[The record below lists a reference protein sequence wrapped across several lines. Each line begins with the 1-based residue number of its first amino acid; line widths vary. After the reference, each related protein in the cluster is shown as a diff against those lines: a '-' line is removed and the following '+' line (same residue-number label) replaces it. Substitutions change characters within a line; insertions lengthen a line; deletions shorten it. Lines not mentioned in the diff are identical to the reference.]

1 MRRKDREVTDPVRID
16 TIIQTCDCCRL
27 GFSEKNGAY
36 ILPLNFAYTRLDGQP
51 QFYFHCAKAGRKL
64 ELLAQNANVGFE
76 LDTNHTLVSGDAG
89 CDFSFRYQSVI
100 GTGTLEAIDMIDE
113 KKEALRRIVAHY
125 SDREA
130 WSFTDAQ
137 ADAVVVLK
145 LTVREMACKEHV

>member
-113 KKEALRRIVAHY
+113 KKELARSIIGAGESWITELSNEELAELVALSR
-125 SDREA
+125 
-130 WSFTDAQ
+130 
-137 ADAVVVLK
+137 DAVDAGEVS
-145 LTVREMACKEHV
+145 